1 MAISDITKPMAL
13 DETLQATNGKMDSVI
28 TKLQGIIDALG
39 LDTSVYKPKGNI
51 ACAQLVPA
59 LLIESNIGNVYNVTD
74 NGTTTSDFAE
84 GAGKPI
90 HVGDNVAIV
99 DIGTGGQSEYKFDLL
114 AGMVDLTNYVQ
125 KSATPG
131 LLKNDGTVDDT
142 PYTVVES
149 STTNGNIVIDDVE
162 TPVYRNYGNNTVLT
176 TDKTPFLTRQTLNPT
191 GFSSYVREKL
201 IGCSVAWNQLVNGN
215 FENYTKTS
223 GSTITKSGDTYTF
236 TKSGTQSIMY
246 SKEANVVVPIGH
258 KILII
263 FKGLT
268 TSVYASLVRSN
279 SNTTDL
285 LINPD
290 TPYLIHQVANND
302 VYGFGLYLNAN
313 LASSVSWKTY
323 QCIDLTLAFGS
334 TIADHLYSLTN
345 NGGITKLRDMGCP
358 IDKYTPY
365 GYGLYSVKTSGK
377 KIVGKNLFDGLYPNL
392 DTTIRYR
399 SIYLGIG
406 TYTMSGTASTSGGCL
421 WFFFEG
427 QVTSGANN
435 STNGVG
441 EGQSRTI
448 TTSDGYVTVA
458 YRNNDNKNIKDY
470 NAQIE
475 LGSTATTYEPYI
487 GVTYPLGNDEL
498 RGKFDLVNG
507 EIVASGDVK
516 ESNGEITRKYAA
528 VNLGTLTDWSRNQ
541 GSDGNYRFRVV
552 VPSAKLSGNYGQR
565 NTLCSLYALD
575 SRDDTVEPNNKE
587 YILTG
592 SMYSSSVFIV
602 IRDDS
607 YTDAT
612 TFKTAMNGVYL
623 IYELANPTTVQ
634 STPFADPMSLVGAT
648 TEEYIDTRDI
658 PCPVGAERQYMGQSE
673 DVVEIPSTPQS
684 DGVWVQKCYVS
695 GGKAHYVW
703 ELES

>member
-1 MAISDITKPMAL
+1 MAIADITKPMAL
-13 DETLQATNGKMDSVI
+13 DETLQATN
-28 TKLQGIIDALG
+28 TALG
-39 LDTSVYKPKGNI
+39 TLNTTNGSLAKDASLNTTESTPRSIADVLAEELGRIADVVKPDADDVDYDNTSSG
-51 ACAQLVPA
+51 L
-59 LLIESNIGNVYNVTD
+59 
-74 NGTTTSDFAE
+74 
-84 GAGKPI
+84 
-90 HVGDNVAIV
+90 
-99 DIGTGGQSEYKFDLL
+99 
-114 AGMVDLTNYVQ
+114 
-125 KSATPG
+125 SATNVQEAIDEIKAG
-131 LLKNDGTVDDT
+131 IDETGATKT
-142 PYTVVES
+142 EAS
-149 STTNGNIVIDDVE
+149 EINGNIVIDDVE

-246 SKEANVVVPIGH
+246 DKEANVVVPIGH

-334 TIADHLYSLTN
+334 TIADYLYGLSD

-358 IDKYTPY
+358 IDSYTAY
-365 GYGLYSVKTSGK
+365 GNYLVSSKTSGK
-377 KIVGKNLFDGLYPNL
+377 KIVGFNLFDEKWEASSANVAVGSKIKVLPNTTYYGKFFNLSQLQSSRALYFAEYDKDDNL
-392 DTTIRYR
+392 V
-399 SIYLGIG
+399 S
-406 TYTMSGTASTSGGCL
+406 
-421 WFFFEG
+421 
-427 QVTSGANN
+427 ANN
-435 STNGVG
+435 C
-441 EGQSRTI
+441 
-448 TTSDGYVTVA
+448 TVA
-458 YRNNDNKNIKDY
+458 SPQYSFTTKSNTAYVKPQVNHGGDISNINSITFNCCLNLYKNTGIPKNGD
-470 NAQIE
+470 
-475 LGSTATTYEPYI
+475 YEPYSTT
-487 GVTYPLGNDEL
+487 TYSLGNDEL
-498 RGKFDLVNG
+498 RGKFDLVNN

-516 ESNGEITRKYAA
+516 ESNGKITRNWFTDI
-528 VNLGTLTDWSRNQ
+528 NLGDLTWMGFGSSYPNCFYATITGGINSASNTGSNKGVCAKYTVVAKDITALADKECTFGSRNVYANE
-541 GSDGNYRFRVV
+541 GSIMLKDTAY
-552 VPSAKLSGNYGQR
+552 SDAATLKTSLSG
-565 NTLCSLYALD
+565 LYA
-575 SRDDTVEPNNKE
+575 TCAKQ
-587 YILTG
+587 T
-592 SMYSSSVFIV
+592 
-602 IRDDS
+602 
-607 YTDAT
+607 
-612 TFKTAMNGVYL
+612 
-623 IYELANPTTVQ
+623 PTTVQ

-673 DVVEIPSTPQS
+673 DIIPIPSTPQS